1 MNQERRKIEL
11 ATEAVS
17 SGSYGMLGIFLGM
30 AIIIFVIG
38 YFLTL
43 LFYYR
48 GFGASAS
55 FAGIAAIL
63 ACFGGCVL
71 GYLYFR
77 NYYRRKYGFVTT
89 KATDSK
95 SAIKWFSLGV
105 AAYFVSKFIGYID
118 IAFAPPFSVSVMSFA
133 VLAFVVWQ
141 VKYRGI
147 SNVFLYFSIILL
159 AASFLPWNEIITA
172 LETTNVVRH
181 RKDFFGD
188 VFLLLYGFAAIFSG
202 ITDFTIL
209 TKTLTPVAGEGEF
222 YESV

>member
-11 ATEAVS
+11 ATEAAS
-17 SGSYGMLGIFLGM
+17 SGSYGMLGIFLGI

-38 YFLTL
+38 NFLTL

-55 FAGIAAIL
+55 FVGIASIL

-71 GYLYFR
+71 GYFYFR

-95 SAIKWFSLGV
+95 SAVKWFSIGLAV
-105 AAYFVSKFIGYID
+105 YVVSKFIGYID
-118 IAFAPPFSVSVMSFA
+118 VAFAPPSVTVMAFA
-133 VLAFVVWQ
+133 ILAFIIWRI
-141 VKYRGI
+141 KYRGI

-159 AASFLPWNEIITA
+159 AASFLPWNEIISA
-172 LETTNVVRH
+172 LEATKVVRH
-181 RKDFFGD
+181 REDFFGNI
-188 VFLLLYGFAAIFSG
+188 FLLLYGFAAIVAG

-209 TKTLTPVAGEGEF
+209 TKTLTPVAGEEEV